1 MEKLLQILFPRVCVS
16 CEAYIEDLEPICTR
30 CLTSVEVYEDIFKDE
45 GFNIFS
51 VGPYRNEILKTIIH
65 DFKYKRI
72 LELES
77 VLDKLISHYIFKN
90 NIRFNKILC
99 PIPLHKRKE
108 KLRGFNQAQVITN
121 ILEKK
126 GLGTMKNLL
135 IRKID
140 TSPQAQI
147 KDFRKRVKNIEG
159 AFQLI
164 DTNTPKDR
172 EIILVDDV
180 YTSGSTIKEA
190 RNELLKNGF
199 ANVSVF
205 VIAKT

>member
-1 MEKLLQILFPRVCVS
+1 
-16 CEAYIEDLEPICTR
+16 
-30 CLTSVEVYEDIFKDE
+30 VEVYEDIFKDE